1 MDSPIHSEQPRVLIV
16 GAGPTGLTLAC
27 DLARRGIPLRL
38 VDSAPEPF
46 IGSRAKGLQP
56 RTLEVFEDLGI
67 IESVLG
73 YGGDYPR
80 FCTHVG
86 PLSVRG
92 GGLNRIV
99 APSPGVPYPNLWM
112 LPQWR
117 TCELLRERLAE
128 FGLRAEHGVT
138 LQSFEQDARS
148 VVATVLRPTGE
159 EQIRSELLVGC
170 DGGHSLVR
178 KALKIP
184 LVGDDLEGAPIV
196 MGDVEIEGL
205 DRTHWHTWP
214 FASKC
219 LLTLCP
225 LPSTSSFQLAAPLRS
240 SVEPPELTEAGIRRF
255 IDGAIGTGKLRVGRV
270 LWAGLYR
277 SVHARMVERYRVGR
291 AFLAGDAAHVHPPS
305 GGQGLNTGVQ
315 DAYNLGW
322 KLASV
327 LGGAPDSLLDTYEAE
342 RRPIAASV
350 LGLSKKLFLKRTI
363 RRGKETHQLE
373 LEYRSG
379 PLATDTRARCGRVC
393 AGDRA
398 PDARGQD
405 LSAQPRRLFELF
417 RGPHW
422 TLLSFG
428 GVQDDALPRSR
439 VRSAPLIRVVRV
451 IDRSE
456 EAGADDFVDAHGHAR
471 TNYDV
476 HSNALVLVRPDGY
489 VGYFSEPGSW
499 PDLEAYLMRVL
510 GATVPSLQRP
520 QAG

>member
-1 MDSPIHSEQPRVLIV
+1 MDTPIKSEHPRVLIV

-27 DLARRGIPLRL
+27 DLARRGVPFRL

-46 IGSRAKGLQP
+46 KGSRAKGLQP

-67 IESVLG
+67 LEGVLG
-73 YGGDYPR
+73 FGGNYPR

-86 PLSVRG
+86 PFSVRG

-99 APSPGVPYPNLWM
+99 APSPAVPYPNLWM

-117 TCELLRERLAE
+117 TCELLRERLAYSG
-128 FGLRAEHGVT
+128 FRAEYGVA
-138 LQSFEQDARS
+138 LQSFEQDARN
-148 VVATVLRPTGE
+148 VVATALRPTGE
-159 EQIRSELLVGC
+159 EQIRSEFLVGC

-178 KALKIP
+178 KMLKVP

-205 DRTHWHTWP
+205 ARTHWHSWP
-214 FASKC
+214 FAKNC

-240 SVEPPELTEAGIRRF
+240 RVEPPELTEAGIRRF
-255 IDGAIGTGKLRVGRV
+255 IEGAIGAGKLCVERV

-277 SVHARMVERYRVGR
+277 SAHARMVERYRVGR

-315 DAYNLGW
+315 DSYNLGW

-342 RRPIAASV
+342 RLPIAASV
-350 LGLSKKLFLKRTI
+350 LGLSKKLFLKRSI
-363 RRGKETHQLE
+363 RRGKETHQLD
-373 LEYRSG
+373 LHYRG
-379 PLATDTRARCGRVC
+379 GALATDTRARPGRVC

-398 PDARGQD
+398 PDALGQD
-405 LSAQPRRLFELF
+405 RSAQRRRLFEMF

-428 GVQDDALPRSR
+428 GAQDDALARSR
-439 VRSAPLIRVVRV
+439 VRWAQFIRVVRV
-451 IDRSE
+451 LDRPK
-456 EAGADDFVDAHGHAR
+456 EAGADDFVDVHGYAR

-476 HSNALVLVRPDGY
+476 HLNALVLVRPDGY
-489 VGYFSEPGSW
+489 VGYFSEPESW
-499 PDLEAYLMRVL
+499 TNLETYLMRVL
-510 GATVPSLQRP
+510 GTKK
-520 QAG
+520 